1 MSGLNHPLYDSV
13 FANTASTT
21 EYQDFPVY
29 DERTLDTQS
38 NRSNHSSINCTPIDV
53 ALSGP
58 MDNLSISDTAS
69 GTLRAQAD
77 LMEAILFNDP
87 MTSDSESGDHYQMP
101 YPQVMY
107 DSDSS
112 YEGQG
117 VELTASNDVVYD
129 NKDAFETEE
138 GMARENHTYDVVQEI
153 DDSVNSDDGTSSVIY
168 NNRFTN

>member
-69 GTLRAQAD
+69 GTLRVQAD
-77 LMEAILFNDP
+77 LMEAILFN
-87 MTSDSESGDHYQMP
+87 
-101 YPQVMY
+101 
-107 DSDSS
+107 
-112 YEGQG
+112 
-117 VELTASNDVVYD
+117 
-129 NKDAFETEE
+129 
-138 GMARENHTYDVVQEI
+138 
-153 DDSVNSDDGTSSVIY
+153 
-168 NNRFTN
+168 